1 MRISDG
7 SSDVC
12 SSDLFTALALA
23 LPHLPEHDLIRV
35 GGGKAVQG
43 CPMGVLGPGTGLGV
57 SALIPDRAQRWLA
70 LAGEG
75 GHTSFAPTDDR
86 ELILWQAARRRYE
99 HVSMERLLSGS
110 GLQFIYRSLCENRG
124 QTAADYSPAD
134 ISHRA
139 QAGDATNCIDRK
151 ST

>member
-86 ELILWQAARRRYE
+86 EKHGRASGR
-99 HVSMERLLSGS
+99 ERVR
-110 GLQFIYRSLCENRG
+110 QYV
-124 QTAADYSPAD
+124 
-134 ISHRA
+134 
-139 QAGDATNCIDRK
+139 
-151 ST
+151 

>member
-1 MRISDG
+1 
-7 SSDVC
+7 
-12 SSDLFTALALA
+12 
-23 LPHLPEHDLIRV
+23 
-35 GGGKAVQG
+35 
-43 CPMGVLGPGTGLGV
+43 MGVVGPGTGLGV

-139 QAGDATNCIDRK
+139 LAGDDTDRSEEHTSELQSLMRNSYAVFCLK
-151 ST
+151 KKTTDSYAQTTRTETK